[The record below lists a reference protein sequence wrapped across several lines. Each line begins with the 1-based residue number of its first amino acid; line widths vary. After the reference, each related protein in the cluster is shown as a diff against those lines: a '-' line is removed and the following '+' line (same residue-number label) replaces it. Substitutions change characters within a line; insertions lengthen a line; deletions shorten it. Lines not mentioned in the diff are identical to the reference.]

1 MRGIINEFCS
11 LNNGHLATQPD
22 IFCNRPQL
30 ASAKWLVFSSTP
42 HATPLTKLTRVA
54 APIILQQIFSDP
66 TRRSILLEPITLVT
80 MSEAAL
86 RVILGWRMLVSG
98 ISNVRRWPNPAN
110 TASILFPKGATFFGF
125 VATFLMVV
133 GGFGLAAGIQT
144 PICAVMIMI
153 FLIPTFALH
162 WHWLK
167 VLPTM
172 SPAVTAAITDNKAQ
186 NYFRSF
192 DRQAFHA
199 HEVGIRDNLVFLAAA
214 IYFVV
219 RGSAA
224 FGLDNW
230 LPNWVIWL
238 F

>member
-1 MRGIINEFCS
+1 ME
-11 LNNGHLATQPD
+11 AT
-22 IFCNRPQL
+22 
-30 ASAKWLVFSSTP
+30 
-42 HATPLTKLTRVA
+42 
-54 APIILQQIFSDP
+54 
-66 TRRSILLEPITLVT
+66 TLV
-80 MSEAAL
+80 MVSEAAL

-98 ISNVRRWPNPAN
+98 ISNVRRWPNPVS

-125 VATFLMVV
+125 VATILMVF

-167 VLPTM
+167 ILPTM
-172 SPAVTAAITDNKAQ
+172 SPAVEAAITDDKAQ

-199 HEVGIRDNLVFLAAA
+199 HEVGIRDNLVFLMAAL
-214 IYFVV
+214 YFAV

-224 FGLDNW
+224 FGVDNW
-230 LPNWVIWL
+230 LPNWVVWL

>member
-1 MRGIINEFCS
+1 VQR
-11 LNNGHLATQPD
+11 
-22 IFCNRPQL
+22 
-30 ASAKWLVFSSTP
+30 K
-42 HATPLTKLTRVA
+42 
-54 APIILQQIFSDP
+54 
-66 TRRSILLEPITLVT
+66 ILLEATTLV
-80 MSEAAL
+80 MVSEAAL

-98 ISNVRRWPNPAN
+98 ISNVRRWPNPVS

-125 VATFLMVV
+125 VATILMVF

-167 VLPTM
+167 ILPTM
-172 SPAVTAAITDNKAQ
+172 SPAVEAAITDDKAQ

-199 HEVGIRDNLVFLAAA
+199 HEVGIRDNLVFLMAAL
-214 IYFVV
+214 YFAV

-224 FGLDNW
+224 FGVDNW

>member
-1 MRGIINEFCS
+1 MMTE
-11 LNNGHLATQPD
+11 T
-22 IFCNRPQL
+22 
-30 ASAKWLVFSSTP
+30 
-42 HATPLTKLTRVA
+42 
-54 APIILQQIFSDP
+54 
-66 TRRSILLEPITLVT
+66 
-80 MSEAAL
+80 AL

-98 ISNVRRWPNPAN
+98 ISNVRRWPNPVN

-125 VATFLMVV
+125 VATFLMVI

-144 PICAVMIMI
+144 PICAVMIII

-172 SPAVTAAITDNKAQ
+172 SPTVKAAIADDQAR
-186 NYFRSF
+186 NYFSSF

-214 IYFVV
+214 VYFAV

-224 FGLDNW
+224 FGVDNW
-230 LPNWVIWL
+230 LSGWVIWL